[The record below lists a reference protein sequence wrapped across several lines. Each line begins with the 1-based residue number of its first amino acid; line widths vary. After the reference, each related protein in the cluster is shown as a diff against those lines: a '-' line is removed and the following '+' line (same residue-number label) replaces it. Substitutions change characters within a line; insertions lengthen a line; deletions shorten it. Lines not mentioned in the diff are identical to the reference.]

1 MSYGLFFGISLVP
14 VICLIY
20 IACVYSRFKIYQET
34 GGRSMV
40 CGEAVPYF
48 FVLQNEDHFAYT
60 GISVRLFSDFS
71 YVEELPGDRE
81 YELLPGEKYTFETR
95 LVCRYRGEYEVG
107 VRDVT
112 VTDFFRLFRVSYAN
126 PGTVKA
132 LVRPRIVRLSELRS
146 IGDFRLLLQREA
158 PAETEPDA
166 VVREYV
172 QGDPLKRIHW
182 KATAAQGRLMTRLRT
197 GEENQGIAVLADIR
211 RFGRRMEEYLPLENK
226 ILEVLLALGF
236 FLAGR
241 DIAFSFACGQKH
253 PVELQVSGMRDF
265 DAFYQ
270 SAAQINFDGREDFVP
285 VLEGALAAGRF
296 WDSKMIFLV
305 LHEVNDRI
313 MEITGRLAAQGRAV
327 VLYAV
332 TDDSLEEYL
341 RQDNGRRRLVPV
353 PVEGGPEEA
362 M

>member
-1 MSYGLFFGISLVP
+1 MRRHRWIFCILWILSLAGISCFGGAVSYGLFFGISLVP

-95 LVCRYRGEYEVG
+95 RVCRDRREYALG

-132 LVRPRIVRLSELRS
+132 LVRPRVVRLSELRS

-166 VVREYV
+166 VMREYV
-172 QGDPLKRIHW
+172 QGDPPKRIHW

-197 GEENQGIAVLADIR
+197 GEENQGIAILA
-211 RFGRRMEEYLPLENK
+211 
-226 ILEVLLALGF
+226 
-236 FLAGR
+236 
-241 DIAFSFACGQKH
+241 DIAFSFSCGQKH

-341 RQDNGRRRLVPV
+341 RQDKGRRRLIPV
-353 PVEGGPEEA
+353 PVDGGPEEA
-362 M
+362 L